1 MFEKRK
7 LNRAIRRSKQ
17 RIELLEKKRYR
28 SQAALVDALLT
39 HSAPNDEDV
48 EYFNLYTSQIEKER
62 AYLHEKMAKLEALV

>member
-7 LNRAIRRSKQ
+7 LNRSIRRCKQ

-39 HSAPNDEDV
+39 HSTPDDSDV
-48 EYFNLYTSQIEKER
+48 EYFNLYTTQIEKER
-62 AYLHEKMAKLEALV
+62 AYLHEKMEKLESLT